1 MIPIR
6 YSSVG
11 HALKVIAFE
20 EKAKGLWKGF
30 GLHSVSIMV
39 RIMVLQAV
47 FQNVEINDKE

>member
-1 MIPIR
+1 MIPVR

-30 GLHSVSIMV
+30 GLHSVSILA
-39 RIMVLQAV
+39 RIMVLQVV
-47 FQNVEINDKE
+47 FQNLDINNK